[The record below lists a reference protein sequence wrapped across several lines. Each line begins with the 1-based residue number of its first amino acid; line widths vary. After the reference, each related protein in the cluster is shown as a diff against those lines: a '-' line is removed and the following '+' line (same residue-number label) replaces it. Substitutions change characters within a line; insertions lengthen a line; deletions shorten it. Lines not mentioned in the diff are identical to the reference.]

1 MKLPR
6 ALRDLALLREC
17 AGRAEKGASGFPRW
31 TSSRVRTL
39 GIIFSGEYA
48 ERASTF
54 KSLAERNETRS
65 ARSSM
70 CINRA
75 LSQHIEALATTQLI
89 NQRPLGTEAR
99 QTGRAG

>member
-1 MKLPR
+1 
-6 ALRDLALLREC
+6 
-17 AGRAEKGASGFPRW
+17 
-31 TSSRVRTL
+31 
-39 GIIFSGEYA
+39 
-48 ERASTF
+48 
-54 KSLAERNETRS
+54 
-65 ARSSM
+65 M